1 MEQIL
6 SIIFTQNFAYSVIR
20 LMTPI
25 LFASLAAL
33 IASRAGI
40 TNMALE
46 GIMLFAALFG
56 VLGSAYSGSAF
67 VGLLAA
73 LIVAVSISL
82 LLAFF
87 KIKMKTDEILAAIA
101 INLLASGATI
111 FLLYV
116 FAGDRG
122 TSTSLNS
129 KMLPFID
136 IPIIK
141 DIPFIGG
148 IISGHNILVYV
159 SLISVAFLHYF
170 LFKTPLGLRI
180 RAVGGNKDA
189 ATSVG
194 VSVEKTQYT
203 ALIISGI
210 LAGFAGAFMSMG
222 YMGVFNRDMTA
233 GRGYIALAAASVGGQ
248 SPIGALIASLLF
260 GLFDA
265 LGNNLQVGIL
275 PAEFIYMIPYIMT
288 IIAYSISSY
297 RKLHRKKKMKTAI
310 AHDFLKGVPDAK

>member
-1 MEQIL
+1 MDQIL
-6 SIIFTQNFAYSVIR
+6 RIIFTESFGYSVIR

-33 IASRAGI
+33 IAQRSGI

-56 VLGSAYSGSAF
+56 VLGSAFTGSAF
-67 VGLLAA
+67 LGLLAA
-73 LIVAVSISL
+73 LVVAVAISL
-82 LLAFF
+82 TLAFF

-111 FLLYV
+111 FLLYI

-122 TSTSLNS
+122 TSSSLNS
-129 KMLPFID
+129 KMLPFVD
-136 IPIIK
+136 IPFIK

-148 IISGHNILVYV
+148 ILSGHNILVYV
-159 SLISVAFLHYF
+159 SFISVIALHYF

-180 RAVGGNKDA
+180 RAVGGNPDA

-194 VSVEKTQYT
+194 VSVERTQYT
-203 ALIISGI
+203 ALIISGV

-222 YMGVFNRDMTA
+222 YLGAFNRDMTA
-233 GRGYIALAAASVGGQ
+233 GRGFIALAAASVGGQ
-248 SPIGALIASLLF
+248 SPVGALLASAIF
-260 GLFDA
+260 GFFDA

-275 PAEFIYMIPYIMT
+275 PAEFVYMIPYVTT
-288 IIAYSISSY
+288 IFAYSFSSY
-297 RKLHRKKKMKTAI
+297 RRMTAKQRLKKTVTKEIIQETR
-310 AHDFLKGVPDAK
+310 

>member
-1 MEQIL
+1 MEQIFG
-6 SIIFTQNFAYSVIR
+6 IIFTQEFAYSVIR

-33 IASRAGI
+33 IAQRSGI

-56 VLGSAYSGSAF
+56 VLGSAFTQSAF
-67 VGLLAA
+67 VGLLCAI
-73 LIVAVSISL
+73 LVGVIVSL

-111 FLLYV
+111 FLLYI

-122 TSTSLNS
+122 TSTSLAS
-129 KMLPFID
+129 KMLPFIH
-136 IPIIK
+136 IPFIE
-141 DIPFIGG
+141 DIPFIGK
-148 IISGHNILVYV
+148 ILSGHNILVY
-159 SLISVAFLHYF
+159 ISFVAVFVLHYF
-170 LFKTPLGLRI
+170 LFRTPLGLRI
-180 RAVGGNKDA
+180 RAVGGNPDA

-194 VSVEKTQYT
+194 VSVEKTQYI
-203 ALIISGI
+203 ALMISGI

-233 GRGYIALAAASVGGQ
+233 GRGYIALAAANVGGQ
-248 SPIGALIASLLF
+248 TPIGALLASLLF

-265 LGNNLQVGIL
+265 LGNNLQIGII
-275 PAEFIYMIPYIMT
+275 PAEFIYMIPYITT
-288 IIAYSISSY
+288 IFAYGFASY
-297 RKLHRKKKMKTAI
+297 RKLNSKKRLKKTI
-310 AHDFLKGVPDAK
+310 AQEVVAETQ

>member
-1 MEQIL
+1 MDQIL
-6 SIIFTQNFAYSVIR
+6 RIIFTESFGYSVIR

-33 IASRAGI
+33 IAQRSGI

-56 VLGSAYSGSAF
+56 VLGSAFTGSAF
-67 VGLLAA
+67 LGLLAA
-73 LIVAVSISL
+73 LVVAVAISL
-82 LLAFF
+82 TLAFF

-111 FLLYV
+111 FLLYI

-122 TSTSLNS
+122 TSSSLNS
-129 KMLPFID
+129 KMLPFVD
-136 IPIIK
+136 IPFIK

-148 IISGHNILVYV
+148 ILSGHNILVYV
-159 SLISVAFLHYF
+159 SFISVIALHYF

-180 RAVGGNKDA
+180 RAVGGNPDA

-194 VSVEKTQYT
+194 VSVERTQYT
-203 ALIISGI
+203 ALIISGV

-222 YMGVFNRDMTA
+222 YLGAFNRDMTA
-233 GRGYIALAAASVGGQ
+233 GRGFIALAAASVGGQ
-248 SPIGALIASLLF
+248 SPVGALLASAIF
-260 GLFDA
+260 GVFDA
-265 LGNNLQVGIL
+265 RGNNLQVGIL
-275 PAEFIYMIPYIMT
+275 PAEFVYMIPYVTT
-288 IIAYSISSY
+288 IFAYSFSSY
-297 RKLHRKKKMKTAI
+297 RRMTAKQRLKKTVTKEIIQETR
-310 AHDFLKGVPDAK
+310 

>member
-1 MEQIL
+1 MNQFL
-6 SIIFTQNFAYSVIR
+6 SIILTETFFYSVIR

-25 LFASLAAL
+25 LFAALAAV
-33 IASRAGI
+33 IASRSGI
-40 TNMALE
+40 INMALE

-56 VLGSAYSGSAF
+56 VLGSAFSGSAL

-73 LIVAVSISL
+73 LVVAVGVSL
-82 LLAFF
+82 GLAFF

-111 FLLYV
+111 FLLFI

-122 TSTSLNS
+122 SSTSLNS

-136 IPIIK
+136 IPFIK

-148 IISGHNILVYV
+148 VISGHNVLVYV
-159 SLISVAFLHYF
+159 AFISVFILHYF

-180 RAVGGNKDA
+180 RAVGGNPDA

-194 VSVEKTQYT
+194 VSVEKIQYISL
-203 ALIISGI
+203 AISGV

-248 SPIGALIASLLF
+248 SPIGALVASGLF
-260 GLFDA
+260 GIFDA
-265 LGNNLQVGIL
+265 LGNNLQVGL
-275 PAEFIYMIPYIMT
+275 VPAEFIYMIPYVTT
-288 IIAYSISSY
+288 IFAYSFASY
-297 RKLHRKKKMKTAI
+297 RKLKVHRKMKATVASE
-310 AHDFLKGVPDAK
+310 VVSEVR

>member
-1 MEQIL
+1 MDQIL
-6 SIIFTQNFAYSVIR
+6 RIIFTESFGYSVIR

-33 IASRAGI
+33 IAQRSGI

-56 VLGSAYSGSAF
+56 VLGSAFTGSAF
-67 VGLLAA
+67 LGLLAA
-73 LIVAVSISL
+73 LVVAVAISL
-82 LLAFF
+82 TLAFF

-111 FLLYV
+111 FLLYI

-122 TSTSLNS
+122 TSSSLNS
-129 KMLPFID
+129 KMLPFVD
-136 IPIIK
+136 IPFIK

-148 IISGHNILVYV
+148 ILSGHNILVYV
-159 SLISVAFLHYF
+159 SFISVIALHYF

-180 RAVGGNKDA
+180 RAVGGNPDA

-194 VSVEKTQYT
+194 VSVERTQYT
-203 ALIISGI
+203 ALIISGV

-222 YMGVFNRDMTA
+222 YLGAFNRDMTA
-233 GRGYIALAAASVGGQ
+233 GRGFIALAAASVGRQ
-248 SPIGALIASLLF
+248 SPVGALLASAIF

-275 PAEFIYMIPYIMT
+275 PAEFVYMIPYVTT
-288 IIAYSISSY
+288 IFAYSFSSY
-297 RKLHRKKKMKTAI
+297 RRMTAKQRLQKTVTKEI
-310 AHDFLKGVPDAK
+310 IQETR

>member
-1 MEQIL
+1 MKQFFDIIMTEQ
-6 SIIFTQNFAYSVIR
+6 FAFSVIR

-33 IASRAGI
+33 IAEQSGI

-56 VLGSAYSGSAF
+56 VLGSAYFSSAF
-67 VGLLAA
+67 MGLLAA
-73 LIVAVSISL
+73 ILVAVLVSL
-82 LLAFF
+82 SLAFF
-87 KIKMKTDEILAAIA
+87 KIKMKADEILAAIA
-101 INLLASGATI
+101 INLLASGGTV
-111 FLLYV
+111 FLL
-116 FAGDRG
+116 FLASGERG
-122 TSTSLNS
+122 TSTSLHS

-136 IPIIK
+136 LPIIK
-141 DIPFIGG
+141 NIPILGG
-148 IISGHNILVYV
+148 ILSGHNILVYV
-159 SLISVAFLHYF
+159 SLLSVLLLHFF

-180 RAVGGNKDA
+180 RAVGGNPDA

-194 VSVEKTQYT
+194 VSVNKTQYL
-203 ALIISGI
+203 AFVISGV

-248 SPIGALIASLLF
+248 TPYGAFFASVLF

-265 LGNNLQVGIL
+265 LGNNFQIGVL
-275 PAEFIYMIPYIMT
+275 PAEFVYMIPYVMT
-288 IIAYSISSY
+288 IIAYAFSSY
-297 RKLHRKKKMKTAI
+297 RKINRRKKLQEKVTDEA
-310 AHDFLKGVPDAK
+310 LET

>member
-1 MEQIL
+1 MDQIL
-6 SIIFTQNFAYSVIR
+6 RIIFTESFGYSVIR

-33 IASRAGI
+33 IAQRSGI

-56 VLGSAYSGSAF
+56 VLGSAFTGSAF
-67 VGLLAA
+67 LGLLAA
-73 LIVAVSISL
+73 LVVAVAISL
-82 LLAFF
+82 TLAFF

-111 FLLYV
+111 FLLYI

-122 TSTSLNS
+122 TSSSLNS
-129 KMLPFID
+129 KMLPFVD
-136 IPIIK
+136 IPFIK

-148 IISGHNILVYV
+148 ILSGHNILVYV
-159 SLISVAFLHYF
+159 SFISVIALHYF

-180 RAVGGNKDA
+180 RAVGGNPDA

-194 VSVEKTQYT
+194 VSVERTQYT
-203 ALIISGI
+203 ALIISGV

-222 YMGVFNRDMTA
+222 YLGAFNRDMTA
-233 GRGYIALAAASVGGQ
+233 GRGFIALAAASVGGQ
-248 SPIGALIASLLF
+248 SPVGALLASAIF

-275 PAEFIYMIPYIMT
+275 PAEFVYMIPYVTT
-288 IIAYSISSY
+288 IFAYSFSSY
-297 RKLHRKKKMKTAI
+297 RRMTAKQRLQKTVTKEI
-310 AHDFLKGVPDAK
+310 IQETR

>member
-1 MEQIL
+1 MDQIL
-6 SIIFTQNFAYSVIR
+6 SIIFTDTFFYSVIR

-25 LFASLAAL
+25 LFAALAAV
-33 IASRAGI
+33 IAQRSGI
-40 TNMALE
+40 INMALE

-56 VLGSAYSGSAF
+56 VLGSAYSGSAL
-67 VGLLAA
+67 VGLLCA
-73 LIVAVSISL
+73 LAVGVVISL
-82 LLAFF
+82 VLAFF

-129 KMLPFID
+129 KMLPFVD
-136 IPIIK
+136 IPFIK

-148 IISGHNILVYV
+148 VLSGHNILVYV
-159 SLISVAFLHYF
+159 ALLSVFILHF
-170 LFKTPLGLRI
+170 ILFKTPLGLRI
-180 RAVGGNKDA
+180 RAVGGNPDA

-194 VSVEKTQYT
+194 VSVEKTQYI
-203 ALIISGI
+203 ALAISGV

-233 GRGYIALAAASVGGQ
+233 GRGYIALAAASVGGN
-248 SPIGALIASLLF
+248 SPVGAFVASGLF
-260 GLFDA
+260 GVFDA
-265 LGNNLQVGIL
+265 LGNNLQVGL
-275 PAEFIYMIPYIMT
+275 VPAEFIYMIPYITT
-288 IIAYSISSY
+288 IFAYSFASY
-297 RKLHRKKKMKTAI
+297 RKMKAHKKMKKTI
-310 AHDFLKGVPDAK
+310 ASEVVIESR

>member
-1 MEQIL
+1 MDQIL
-6 SIIFTQNFAYSVIR
+6 RIILTESFGYSVIR

-33 IASRAGI
+33 IAQRSGI

-56 VLGSAYSGSAF
+56 VLGSAFTGSAF
-67 VGLLAA
+67 LGLLAA
-73 LIVAVSISL
+73 LIVAVAISL
-82 LLAFF
+82 TLAFF

-111 FLLYV
+111 FLLYI

-122 TSTSLNS
+122 TSSSLNS

-136 IPIIK
+136 IPFIK

-148 IISGHNILVYV
+148 VLSGHNILVYL
-159 SLISVAFLHYF
+159 SFISVIALHYF

-180 RAVGGNKDA
+180 RAVGGNPDA

-203 ALIISGI
+203 ALIISGV

-222 YMGVFNRDMTA
+222 YLGTFNRDMTA
-233 GRGYIALAAASVGGQ
+233 GRGFIALAAASVGGQ
-248 SPIGALIASLLF
+248 SPVGALLASAIF

-275 PAEFIYMIPYIMT
+275 PAEFVYMIPYLTT
-288 IIAYSISSY
+288 IVAYSFSSY
-297 RKLHRKKKMKTAI
+297 RRMTAKQRLKKTVTKEIIQETR
-310 AHDFLKGVPDAK
+310 